1 MLCRTCCIQKTSVNC
16 TYKKLTRI
24 TLFTERNWT
33 NKDKLGFQ
41 AHVDFS
47 AYLKGFE
54 INTLLKCGDAENKMS
69 KEKKIQ
75 RACGFQ
81 IQIGFRKRKSK
92 ITQVLTA
99 EANTQNEK

>member
-1 MLCRTCCIQKTSVNC
+1 MQKTRC
-16 TYKKLTRI
+16 AKK
-24 TLFTERNWT
+24 
-33 NKDKLGFQ
+33 
-41 AHVDFS
+41 
-47 AYLKGFE
+47 
-54 INTLLKCGDAENKMS
+54 
-69 KEKKIQ
+69 KKIQ